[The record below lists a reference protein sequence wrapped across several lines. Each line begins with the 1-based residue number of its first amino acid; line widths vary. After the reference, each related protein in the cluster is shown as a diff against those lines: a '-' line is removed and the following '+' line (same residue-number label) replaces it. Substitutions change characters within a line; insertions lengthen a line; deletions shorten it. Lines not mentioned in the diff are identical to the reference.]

1 MRRQS
6 FILLCLSLLLLTAC
20 FNNEAEPTFS
30 IQTGEDITIAYE
42 AGSEVTVHFT
52 SSREWQATSAD
63 DWFTIS
69 PSSGES
75 GTFNLVITTK
85 TDNLTAGPRTS
96 IITLTSGSL
105 TKDIPL
111 QQSNAIT
118 LEQETYYVEAEGG
131 DLDIPFSTNVKTDEL
146 RVYSD
151 QNNWLQQRA
160 KNRTTFPL
168 ALRLK
173 VSPNTEKFSR
183 TTYIYFIKEADTNK
197 KILST
202 VTIIQKGTNAG
213 QSVDY
218 SADKTVSVLQTAEEG
233 NGIPIVIMGDGFIDK
248 EITDGTYAKIMKK
261 TLENLFTEEP
271 AKSLRDYFNVYAV
284 TAVSKN
290 NSFGDGYETAFDCKL
305 RGGGTT
311 EIYNGDE
318 LKIMEYAQ
326 SVEGINLQET
336 LVVIILNTPTYA
348 GTTYFGYVDSSTNKA
363 VEFAIA
369 YCPVIENLESE
380 KFKQVLVHEAIGHGF
395 AKLEDEYDY
404 EEQGVIPSSQ
414 MEQIRKLQTLGWAQN
429 VDFTESRTEV
439 LWANF
444 LADERYASENLGIFQ
459 GACTYTTGAYRPSE
473 ESMMRSN
480 IQGFNA
486 PSRKSIYDRIIK
498 VGMEREATY
507 EDFVAY
513 DLQHKPQT
521 RSVLS
526 TATPTKPFTRPR
538 MTEKT
543 LSFKQLH

>member
-248 EITDGTYAKIMKK
+248 EITDGTYA
-261 TLENLFTEEP
+261 
-271 AKSLRDYFNVYAV
+271 
-284 TAVSKN
+284 
-290 NSFGDGYETAFDCKL
+290 
-305 RGGGTT
+305 
-311 EIYNGDE
+311 
-318 LKIMEYAQ
+318 
-326 SVEGINLQET
+326 
-336 LVVIILNTPTYA
+336 
-348 GTTYFGYVDSSTNKA
+348 
-363 VEFAIA
+363 
-369 YCPVIENLESE
+369 
-380 KFKQVLVHEAIGHGF
+380 
-395 AKLEDEYDY
+395 
-404 EEQGVIPSSQ
+404 
-414 MEQIRKLQTLGWAQN
+414 
-429 VDFTESRTEV
+429 
-439 LWANF
+439 
-444 LADERYASENLGIFQ
+444 
-459 GACTYTTGAYRPSE
+459 
-473 ESMMRSN
+473 
-480 IQGFNA
+480 
-486 PSRKSIYDRIIK
+486 
-498 VGMEREATY
+498 
-507 EDFVAY
+507 
-513 DLQHKPQT
+513 
-521 RSVLS
+521 
-526 TATPTKPFTRPR
+526 
-538 MTEKT
+538 
-543 LSFKQLH
+543 

>member
-1 MRRQS
+1 
-6 FILLCLSLLLLTAC
+6 
-20 FNNEAEPTFS
+20 
-30 IQTGEDITIAYE
+30 
-42 AGSEVTVHFT
+42 
-52 SSREWQATSAD
+52 
-63 DWFTIS
+63 
-69 PSSGES
+69 
-75 GTFNLVITTK
+75 
-85 TDNLTAGPRTS
+85 
-96 IITLTSGSL
+96 
-105 TKDIPL
+105 
-111 QQSNAIT
+111 
-118 LEQETYYVEAEGG
+118 
-131 DLDIPFSTNVKTDEL
+131 
-146 RVYSD
+146 
-151 QNNWLQQRA
+151 
-160 KNRTTFPL
+160 
-168 ALRLK
+168 
-173 VSPNTEKFSR
+173 
-183 TTYIYFIKEADTNK
+183 
-197 KILST
+197 
-202 VTIIQKGTNAG
+202 
-213 QSVDY
+213 
-218 SADKTVSVLQTAEEG
+218 
-233 NGIPIVIMGDGFIDK
+233 
-248 EITDGTYAKIMKK
+248 MKK